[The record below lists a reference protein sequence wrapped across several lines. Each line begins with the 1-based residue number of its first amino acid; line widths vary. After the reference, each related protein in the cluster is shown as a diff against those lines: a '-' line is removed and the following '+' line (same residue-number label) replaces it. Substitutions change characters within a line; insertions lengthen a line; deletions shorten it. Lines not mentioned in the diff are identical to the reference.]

1 MALESDKHGRLTA
14 TGSGGRRPPCRTQT
28 SEWTGPG
35 LGAVEAFGSSGLCS
49 NLLRSGTRGMQGS

>member
-14 TGSGGRRPPCRTQT
+14 AGSGGRRPPCRTQT
-28 SEWTGPG
+28 SEWTG

>member
-14 TGSGGRRPPCRTQT
+14 AGSGGRRPPCRTRT

-35 LGAVEAFGSSGLCS
+35 LGAVEASGRSGLRS